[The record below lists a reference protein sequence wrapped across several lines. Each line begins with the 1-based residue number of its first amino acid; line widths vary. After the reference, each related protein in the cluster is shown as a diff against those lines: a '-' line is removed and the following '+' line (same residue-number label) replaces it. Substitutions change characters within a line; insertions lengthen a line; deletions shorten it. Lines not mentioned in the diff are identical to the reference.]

1 MGATMMI
8 GLNLNVIRPTGTA
21 TNAKLPVVVWIYG
34 GGFAFGSNAVY
45 VSGPLWEFSKR
56 AYGFHI
62 SLDGSQFVQ
71 TSVNI
76 NQPVIYVAMNYRFVE
91 TLPAKL
97 TVRSSFM

>member
-1 MGATMMI
+1 MDSRLA
-8 GLNLNVIRPTGTA
+8 PTLCTFLVFLGRYGS
-21 TNAKLPVVVWIYG
+21 KLTS
-34 GGFAFGSNAVY
+34 F
-45 VSGPLWEFSKR
+45 R
-56 AYGFHI
+56 D